1 MRLLLDTHVLLWW
14 LGDNPRLGPEAR
26 GRFQRGDDELYA
38 SIASLWE
45 IAIKNRTGKIDATAS
60 LIAAHLADC
69 AIPVLPVELAHL
81 TLLEQL
87 PLIHRDPFDRMVVAQ
102 ALALSATVITDD
114 AMIGA
119 YGIPCIA
126 AGK

>member
-1 MRLLLDTHVLLWW
+1 MRISYWSSDVCSSEL
-14 LGDNPRLGPEAR
+14 
-26 GRFQRGDDELYA
+26 DDELYA
-38 SIASLWE
+38 IIASLLE
-45 IAIKNRTGKIDATAS
+45 IAIKIRTGKIDATAS

-69 AIPVLPVELAHL
+69 AIPVLPVELALL